1 MALTLWEISG
11 IILVLAC
18 AVAAGAYFF
27 SKTRVE
33 PAGIVRA
40 NDFTD
45 EKLRMAVIRAV
56 KGVDVAAPDREKA
69 ERLIE
74 ELARHAAGKEYA
86 NIYPGLKVEVTE
98 HWPDARCI
106 ITGNIAVIDIWVGH
120 GIIGHGDGIRPIQVE
135 INRQPALKLETRR
148 PIKAAFDELHELP
161 PKVAKTATDTTA
173 KPARPS
179 RKATIHGNG
188 KR

>member
-33 PAGIVRA
+33 PVGIVRA

-45 EKLRMAVIRAV
+45 EKLRSAVIKAV
-56 KGVDVAAPDREKA
+56 KGVDVASVPRERA
-69 ERLIE
+69 QELIE
-74 ELARHAAGKEYA
+74 ELARHALGREYA
-86 NIYPGLKVEVTE
+86 IIWGQTIEVTE
-98 HWPDARCI
+98 TWPDAKCI
-106 ITGNIAVIDIWVGH
+106 ISGNIAVIDLWVGDSYM
-120 GIIGHGDGIRPIQVE
+120 GDREGIRPVQVE
-135 INRQPALKLETRR
+135 VNRQATLKLETRR

-161 PKVAKTATDTTA
+161 PKVAKTATDTTT

-179 RKATIHGNG
+179 RRATIHG